1 MQIVMILLQDGSKLQ
16 YGVSCYTSRLIGYC
30 HLASLLLLTSRN
42 KHTDTR
48 VDRISDKSLGNL
60 IEDAFWNVNCT
71 EGCAEGCAER
81 QSGGKRRES
90 A

>member
-1 MQIVMILLQDGSKLQ
+1 MVYRVILF
-16 YGVSCYTSRLIGYC
+16 RLIGC
-30 HLASLLLLTSRN
+30 RHLASPLLLTSRN

-48 VDRISDKSLGNL
+48 VHCISGKSLGNL
-60 IEDAFWNVNCT
+60 IEDAFWNVNCA

-81 QSGGKRRES
+81 LSGGKRREC